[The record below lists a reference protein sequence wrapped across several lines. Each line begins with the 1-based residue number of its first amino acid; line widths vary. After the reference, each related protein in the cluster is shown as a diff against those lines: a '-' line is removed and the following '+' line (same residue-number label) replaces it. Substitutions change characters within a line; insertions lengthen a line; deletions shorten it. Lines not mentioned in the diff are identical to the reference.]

1 MNSLLARAPFLRKED
16 QTAPSHTNGGGGD
29 RVKKA
34 ATHKYDWVPLEVRNE
49 RTEGMVAYILV
60 GLCAVTLPIVLLIVV
75 LH

>member
-1 MNSLLARAPFLRKED
+1 LRKEE

-34 ATHKYDWVPLEVRNE
+34 ATPKYDWVPHEVRNE

-60 GLCAVTLPIVLLIVV
+60 GLCAVTLPILILIAA